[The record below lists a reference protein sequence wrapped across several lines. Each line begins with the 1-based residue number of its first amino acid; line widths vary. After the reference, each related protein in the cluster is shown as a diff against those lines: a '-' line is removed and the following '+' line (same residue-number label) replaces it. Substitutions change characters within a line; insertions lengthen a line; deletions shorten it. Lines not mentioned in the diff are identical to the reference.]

1 MIVQHDQA
9 DGEGD
14 TELEFESMENGKDG
28 NGPDGIDNIDESG
41 RSLNDSQFLKPS
53 PLKEYEYTLFNPN
66 QGPTNHYSPA
76 LAGASAHICP
86 TQHDILAAE
95 DLQQLLHPRR

>member
-28 NGPDGIDNIDESG
+28 IDSIDESG
-41 RSLNDSQFLKPS
+41 RSLDDSQFLKPS
-53 PLKEYEYTLFNPN
+53 PLKGYEYTQFNPN
-66 QGPTNHYSPA
+66 RGPTNHNSPA
-76 LAGASAHICP
+76 LVGASAHMCP
-86 TQHDILAAE
+86 TA
-95 DLQQLLHPRR
+95 